1 VKEAM
6 YKTILV
12 TTATALLMDAVWL
25 TARADYHKK
34 LFKSVQGSDITV
46 RIIPAL
52 LIYILI
58 PVAVVVFAVA
68 PSKTLQAAVLSGL
81 FLGFAMYGVY
91 DLTNLATFK
100 GWTLEMTL
108 IDMAWGTFLCGSA
121 AAVGFYVKNKTKE

>member
-1 VKEAM
+1 M
-6 YKTILV
+6 YKTILA
-12 TTATALLMDAVWL
+12 TTATALLMDAFWL
-25 TARADYHKK
+25 TFRANYHTK

-46 RIIPAL
+46 RLIPAA

-58 PVAVVVFAVA
+58 PLAVVYFAVA
-68 PSKTLQAAVLSGL
+68 PSKTLHDALLSGL
-81 FLGFAMYGVY
+81 LLGFAMYGVY

-121 AAVGFYVKNKTKE
+121 AAVGFYVKNKTKV

>member
-1 VKEAM
+1 M
-6 YKTILV
+6 YKTILA

-25 TARADYHKK
+25 TTRADYHKK

-58 PVAVVVFAVA
+58 PVAVVYFAVS
-68 PSKTLQAAVLSGL
+68 PSKTLKDAVLSGL
-81 FLGFAMYGVY
+81 FLGLAMYGVY

-100 GWTLEMTL
+100 GWTLEMTI
-108 IDMAWGTFLCGSA
+108 IDMAWGTFLCGTA